1 MSKKYDYSKIH
12 YDGDFR
18 KKMIRIADSLE
29 EYVNYIKTYIIFN
42 NMSEDEYNEHMETAE
57 KINKKLR
64 KGDISVFN
72 IDELN
77 NLLDNGYDITFDSD

>member
-18 KKMIRIADSLE
+18 KKMNKIADSLD
-29 EYVNYIKTYIIFN
+29 EYINYIKTYIIFN
-42 NMSEDEYNEHMETAE
+42 NMSEDEYNENIQIAE
-57 KINKKLR
+57 KLIKKLR
-64 KGDISVFN
+64 KGDPSVFN

-77 NLLDNGYDITFDSD
+77 NLLDNGYDITFESN

>member
-18 KKMIRIADSLE
+18 KRMCKIADSLE
-29 EYVNYIKTYIIFN
+29 EYINYIKTYIIFN
-42 NMSEDEYNEHMETAE
+42 NMSEDEYNEHIQTAE
-57 KINKKLR
+57 KLIKKLR

-77 NLLDNGYDITFDSD
+77 NLLDNGYDITFGSD

>member
-18 KKMIRIADSLE
+18 KRMCKIADSLE
-29 EYVNYIKTYIIFN
+29 EYINYIKTYIIFN
-42 NMSEDEYNEHMETAE
+42 NMSEDEYNEHIQTAE
-57 KINKKLR
+57 KLIKKLR

-77 NLLDNGYDITFDSD
+77 NLLDNGHDITFDSD